1 MLLSYVK
8 YDSTSFHLMRVKT
21 AMEFTHKETRD
32 SLLVVPSYQLRNSLA
47 DRLFCS
53 RIKDMDGVHVK
64 CDRSLLADTQL

>member
-21 AMEFTHKETRD
+21 AMEITHKETRD
-32 SLLVVPSYQLRNSLA
+32 SLLVVPSYEVRNSLA
-47 DRLFCS
+47 DRLFGS

-64 CDRSLLADTQL
+64 CHGSLLTDAQL